1 MHSTHG
7 IRHAQPI
14 TIGFSSMKIND
25 KNVTEDNPKTP
36 VDPELMDARD
46 QYCKALQAKH
56 NLLSQAIVTALAAR
70 LIKDDGLKILNYFSL
85 NIFWIQEFK
94 DKYPGVRSMFFLTMN
109 YGKVANRV
117 GIIPTEENYKAIVAL
132 SKALPENQ
140 KQAWEESGAES
151 ADRKKIL
158 AVIKEKNYGKPN
170 IPSKRVKEL
179 HKLFLD
185 NQNDADFMDTKMQIK
200 AELEAIKND
209 KLGIKILNTKELED
223 LYKLMADTEQG
234 K

>member
-1 MHSTHG
+1 MTANKISVKEDDTKTELQHG
-7 IRHAQPI
+7 KSEADQ
-14 TIGFSSMKIND
+14 KL
-25 KNVTEDNPKTP
+25 K
-36 VDPELMDARD
+36 DAL
-46 QYCKALQAKH
+46 AEF
-56 NLLSQAIVTALAAR
+56 SQALVAKDKLLPPSKLTALAAFI
-70 LIKDDGLKILNYFSL
+70 IKDSGLKKL
-85 NIFWIQEFK
+85 NILSVNKLWIQEFK
-94 DKYPGVRSMFFLTMN
+94 DKCPSVRSTFYLTVK
-109 YGKVANRV
+109 YAEVANRV
-117 GIIPTEENYKAIVAL
+117 GIIPTEGNFKAIVAL

-140 KQAWEESGAES
+140 KQAWEDSGAES

-179 HKLFLD
+179 HKLFFD
-185 NQNDADFMDTKMQIK
+185 NQNDADFMETKMQIK

>member
-1 MHSTHG
+1 MTANKISVKEDDTKTELQHG
-7 IRHAQPI
+7 KSEADQ
-14 TIGFSSMKIND
+14 KL
-25 KNVTEDNPKTP
+25 K
-36 VDPELMDARD
+36 DAL
-46 QYCKALQAKH
+46 AEF
-56 NLLSQAIVTALAAR
+56 SQALVAKDKLLPPSKLTALAAFI
-70 LIKDDGLKILNYFSL
+70 IKDSGLKKL
-85 NIFWIQEFK
+85 NILSVNKLWIQEFK
-94 DKYPGVRSMFFLTMN
+94 DKCPSVRSTFYLTVK
-109 YGKVANRV
+109 YAEVANRV
-117 GIIPTEENYKAIVAL
+117 GIIPTEGNFKAIVAL

-140 KQAWEESGAES
+140 KQAWEDSGAES

-185 NQNDADFMDTKMQIK
+185 NQNDADFMDTKMQVK

-209 KLGIKILNTKELED
+209 PLGIKCLSEQELED

>member
-1 MHSTHG
+1 
-7 IRHAQPI
+7 
-14 TIGFSSMKIND
+14 
-25 KNVTEDNPKTP
+25 
-36 VDPELMDARD
+36 
-46 QYCKALQAKH
+46 
-56 NLLSQAIVTALAAR
+56 
-70 LIKDDGLKILNYFSL
+70 
-85 NIFWIQEFK
+85 
-94 DKYPGVRSMFFLTMN
+94 MN

-132 SKALPENQ
+132 IKALPENQ

-151 ADRKKIL
+151 SDRKKIL
-158 AVIKEKNYGKPN
+158 AVIIEKIYGKPN

>member
-85 NIFWIQEFK
+85 NKFWIQEFK
-94 DKYPGVRSMFFLTMN
+94 DKYPGVRSTFFLTMK
-109 YGKVANRV
+109 YAEVANRV
-117 GIIPTEENYKAIVAL
+117 GIIPTEGNFKAIVAL

-140 KQAWEESGAES
+140 KQAWDESGAES
-151 ADRKKIL
+151 ADRKKII
-158 AVIKEKNYGKPN
+158 AVIKEKNYGKPS
-170 IPSKRVKEL
+170 IPSKRVKAML
-179 HKLFLD
+179 TLFRESQD
-185 NQNDADFMDTKMQIK
+185 ETDYKETKKQVK

-209 KLGIKILNTKELED
+209 PLGIKCLSEQELED

>member
-1 MHSTHG
+1 MTANKISVKEDDTKTELQHG
-7 IRHAQPI
+7 KSEADQ
-14 TIGFSSMKIND
+14 KL
-25 KNVTEDNPKTP
+25 K
-36 VDPELMDARD
+36 DAL
-46 QYCKALQAKH
+46 AEF
-56 NLLSQAIVTALAAR
+56 SQALVAKDKLLPPSKLTALAAFI
-70 LIKDDGLKILNYFSL
+70 IKDSGLKKL
-85 NIFWIQEFK
+85 NILSVNKLWIQEFK
-94 DKYPGVRSMFFLTMN
+94 DKCPSVRSTFYLTVK
-109 YGKVANRV
+109 YAEVANRV
-117 GIIPTEENYKAIVAL
+117 GIIPTEGNFKAIVAL

-140 KQAWEESGAES
+140 KQAWEDSGAES

-185 NQNDADFMDTKMQIK
+185 NQNDADFMETKMQIK